1 MRAPLVLDFSE
12 EQRKALT
19 RISRSRTESVRM
31 VLRAQIV
38 LLRSEG
44 LSKERTARKL
54 GVSEVTVQTWTD
66 RFRES
71 GVDGLSDKPGRGR
84 KPWIDEKTRERIIT
98 EATRP
103 PAGHT
108 RHSTRTM
115 AALVGVSQ
123 HTVRMIWNRND
134 IKPHL
139 TRTFKVS
146 KDPEFVT
153 KFWDVIGLYLN
164 PPEKAVVFCCD
175 EKTQCQALE
184 RTQPG
189 LPLGVGHIRT
199 KSHDYIRHG
208 TTTLFAALEYA
219 TGKVFHAHHQTH
231 THKEWLS
238 FLKQIWHI
246 APKDVSI
253 EIVADNYA
261 THKHTDVAE
270 WLKKHPRIHMH
281 YTPTSSSWLNLVER
295 FFGEITRDCI
305 RDGSFTSVAQLEKSI
320 SDYIA
325 NLNENPKRFVW
336 KADGKKIL
344 EKINRARS
352 AIGMMSL
359 PEAGRKDNAEG

>member
-1 MRAPLVLDFSE
+1 
-12 EQRKALT
+12 
-19 RISRSRTESVRM
+19 M
-31 VLRAQIV
+31 VLRARII

-66 RFRES
+66 RFRKS
-71 GVDGLSDKPGRGR
+71 GIDGLVDKPGRGR
-84 KPWIDEKTRERIIT
+84 KPSI
-98 EATRP
+98 
-103 PAGHT
+103 
-108 RHSTRTM
+108 
-115 AALVGVSQ
+115 
-123 HTVRMIWNRND
+123 
-134 IKPHL
+134 
-139 TRTFKVS
+139 
-146 KDPEFVT
+146 
-153 KFWDVIGLYLN
+153 
-164 PPEKAVVFCCD
+164 D

-189 LPLGVGHIRT
+189 LPLGIGHIRT

-219 TGKVFHAHHQTH
+219 SGKVIHAHHQTH

-238 FLKQIWHI
+238 FLKQIWRI

-261 THKHTDVAE
+261 THKHADVTE
-270 WLKKHPRIHMH
+270 WLKKHPRVHMH

-325 NLNENPKRFVW
+325 NLNKNPKRFVW
-336 KADGKKIL
+336 KAGGAKIL

-352 AIGMMSL
+352 AIGMTSL